1 MVENK
6 FPKNQR
12 LLELLEDYYIRLY
25 GKHKDNKGDATTS
38 TAHPDPKAYTNI
50 RPTTS
55 AAENQAEDA
64 PSEQSTTIYNG
75 SITQEEHDPQHY
87 PEETRAIVAVNIES
101 PMPKTD
107 DANIEKEIVETA
119 MTAAG
124 GVVTQILANEEFSG
138 ILEERG
144 KILTGNKTDS
154 PKPGYP
160 PKLTDLSLEM
170 VFEEEVFWN
179 YICHADIKK

>member
-1 MVENK
+1 M
-6 FPKNQR
+6 
-12 LLELLEDYYIRLY
+12 L
-25 GKHKDNKGDATTS
+25 
-38 TAHPDPKAYTNI
+38 
-50 RPTTS
+50 
-55 AAENQAEDA
+55 
-64 PSEQSTTIYNG
+64 
-75 SITQEEHDPQHY
+75 
-87 PEETRAIVAVNIES
+87 
-101 PMPKTD
+101 KTD

-160 PKLTDLSLEM
+160 LLLTNHRRWGLKKKFSGTTYAMLTLKSKQGLNSNDLLHLLITI
-170 VFEEEVFWN
+170 FF
-179 YICHADIKK
+179 K